1 MIEALRSNND
11 LIISYFTLRKT
22 LGLLGILLPFVLAF
36 GNWIIAG
43 NGLEDSLSSYSTQEW
58 EIYL

>member
-1 MIEALRSNND
+1 MIEALRSDND

-36 GNWIIAG
+36 GNWIISR
-43 NGLEDSLSSYSTQEW
+43 NGLEDSLSREMK
-58 EIYL
+58 LKVRK